1 MFANKDLKNLSG
13 LARLEVKEGDKE
25 KSFGAAQDKLLVDLQ
40 KIFEHFEELKEL
52 DTTGVE
58 PMTGGTFNKNVFR
71 NDNSDKGGLLAE
83 TSIEAFPEV
92 DGKFLKIPP
101 VFD

>member
-1 MFANKDLKNLSG
+1 MLTQKDLQHLAG
-13 LARLEVKEGDKE
+13 LTRLELKESDE
-25 KSFGAAQDKLLVDLQ
+25 ERLLNDLR
-40 KIFEHFEELKEL
+40 KILEHFEELNEL

-71 NDNSDKGGLLAE
+71 DDSFGKNGLPAQ

-101 VFD
+101 VF